1 MAHGGDERS
10 TGRKKLPAGA
20 VGIQDLR
27 WRDLNIEI

>member
-1 MAHGGDERS
+1 MAETREAPAGE
-10 TGRKKLPAGA
+10 KLPAGA